1 MKARKLILILLPVV
15 ALALALS
22 YLFLQNRSVKG
33 PPLIRI
39 SGNIE
44 IIDAEVSFRIPGK
57 LDERF
62 VDEGQAIKTG
72 QIVARLEATELR
84 REVALRQAEIQAAQA
99 VLAELLAGSRPEEIN
114 QAEASVRRAQ
124 ARLKELLAGSRP
136 QEVAAVEAEVIR
148 AQADAERLRTEHERQ
163 KALFQKEIISAR
175 EYDSAQTAYAMA
187 AARVQEIQERF
198 KLVKEGPRQEE
209 IEQARAALQEVSER
223 HALLKIGPRRET
235 IDQARARL
243 RQAQEAQALSETRLG
258 YTTLFSPLSG
268 WVLSKNAEPGEYLAP
283 GTPVVTVGDL
293 TKVWLRA
300 YINESDLGRIKVGQ
314 RVRVTTDTFPGRAY
328 AGSISFISP
337 QAEFTPKNVQTEK
350 ERVKLVYR
358 VKLDI
363 PNPQMELKPGMP
375 ADAEIQ
381 LDQ

>member
-62 VDEGQAIKTG
+62 VDEGQAIKNG

-99 VLAELLAGSRPEEIN
+99 VLAELLAGTRPEEIN

-163 KALFQKEIISAR
+163 KALFQKEIISPR

-187 AARVQEIQERF
+187 AAKVQEIQERL

-223 HALLKIGPRRET
+223 HTLLKIGPRRET

-243 RQAQEAQALSETRLG
+243 RQAQEALALSETRLG

-268 WVLSKNAEPGEYLAP
+268 WVLSKNAEPGEYVAP

-300 YINESDLGRIKVGQ
+300 YINESDLGRVKLGQ
-314 RVRVTTDTFPGRAY
+314 HVRVTTDTFPARVY

-358 VKLDI
+358 LKVDI

-381 LDQ
+381 LD

>member
-1 MKARKLILILLPVV
+1 MKARKLILILLPAT

-22 YLFLQNRSVKG
+22 FLFLQNRSFKD
-33 PPLIRI
+33 PPLIRV

-44 IIDAEVSFRIPGK
+44 IIDAEVSFRIPGR
-57 LDERF
+57 LDERL
-62 VDEGQAIKTG
+62 VDEGQTIKTG

-84 REVALRQAEIQAAQA
+84 REVALRQAEVQAAQA
-99 VLAELLAGSRPEEIN
+99 ALAELLAGSRPEEIS

-148 AQADAERLRTEHERQ
+148 AQADAERLRTEHQRQ
-163 KALFQKEIISAR
+163 KALFEKEIISPR

-187 AARVQEIQERF
+187 AAKVQEIQERL
-198 KLVKEGPRQEE
+198 KLVKEGPRPEE

-223 HALLKIGPRRET
+223 HTLLKIGPRRET

-243 RQAQEAQALSETRLG
+243 RQAQEALALSETRLG
-258 YTTLFSPLSG
+258 YATLFSPLSG
-268 WVLSKNAEPGEYLAP
+268 WVLSKNAEPGEYMAP

-300 YINESDLGRIKVGQ
+300 YINESDLGRVKVGQ

-328 AGSISFISP
+328 AGSISFVSP

-358 VKLDI
+358 VKVDI

-381 LDQ
+381 LD